1 VRELFRIDN
10 GTLTPASDKA
20 REWVTKQREEF
31 VLVSYE
37 KVRSKAQHDFFWASL
52 RALWENQPELSEQ
65 AASVEHLKDDML
77 IDLGRCTYHG
87 IVVKPDSIA
96 PGNMKEEAWEDF
108 LRDYADWVMKGWG
121 LTLDQLR
128 RNIPNG

>member
-1 VRELFRIDN
+1 VRELFRID
-10 GTLTPASDKA
+10 GETLVPASDKA
-20 REWVTKQREEF
+20 REWVAKQREEF

-52 RALWENQPELSEQ
+52 RALWDNQPEFSEQ
-65 AASVEHLKDDML
+65 HATVEHLKDALL

-87 IVVKPDSIA
+87 IVVRPDSIA
-96 PGNMKEEAWEDF
+96 PGNMKEDEWQDF
-108 LRDYADWVMKGWG
+108 MRDYADWVMKGWG
-121 LTLDQLR
+121 LTLDELR

>member
-1 VRELFRIDN
+1 MRELFRIDN
-10 GTLTPASDKA
+10 GTLVPASDKA
-20 REWVTKQREEF
+20 REWVAKQREEF

-65 AASVEHLKDDML
+65 AASVEHLKDGML

-87 IVVKPDSIA
+87 IVVRPDSIA
-96 PGNMKEEAWEDF
+96 PGNMKEDEWQDF

-121 LTLDQLR
+121 LTLDELR

>member
-1 VRELFRIDN
+1 MRELFRID
-10 GTLTPASDKA
+10 GETLVPASDKA
-20 REWVTKQREEF
+20 REWVAKQREEF

-52 RALWENQPELSEQ
+52 RALWDNQPEFSEQ
-65 AASVEHLKDDML
+65 HATVEHLKDALL

-87 IVVKPDSIA
+87 IVVRPDSIA
-96 PGNMKEEAWEDF
+96 PGNMKEDEWQDF

-121 LTLDQLR
+121 LTLDELVK
-128 RNIPNG
+128 GAAM

>member
-1 VRELFRIDN
+1 VRELFRID
-10 GTLTPASDKA
+10 GETLVPASDKA
-20 REWVTKQREEF
+20 REWVAKQREEF

-52 RALWENQPELSEQ
+52 RALWDNQPEFSEQ
-65 AASVEHLKDDML
+65 HATVEHLKDALL

-87 IVVKPDSIA
+87 IVVRPDSIA
-96 PGNMKEEAWEDF
+96 PGNMKEDEWQDF

-121 LTLDQLR
+121 LTLDELVK
-128 RNIPNG
+128 GAAM